1 MAVAGVP
8 VHRKGLVV
16 IIRQRVILSV
26 TSSEDLRLPNHQ
38 HLRWRVLVIVLAVCG
53 LTVSLA
59 TRTFRLAIPH
69 GVTARSA
76 DSQTMRQHMDRDAAH
91 WAPPVPTLST
101 LQAPVFY
108 PRVAPAG
115 PPVPG
120 VLFDESLSNRP
131 PPSC

>member
-1 MAVAGVP
+1 M
-8 VHRKGLVV
+8 
-16 IIRQRVILSV
+16 ILSV
-26 TSSEDLRLPNHQ
+26 ALPEDLRLPHAQ
-38 HLRWRVLVIVLAVCG
+38 HPRWRVLVIVLAICG

-59 TRTFRLAIPH
+59 TRTFRLTIPH
-69 GVTARSA
+69 GVTAQSA
-76 DSQTMRQHMDRDAAH
+76 DSHAMRQHMDRDAAQ
-91 WAPPVPTLST
+91 WAPPVPILGT

-115 PPVPG
+115 PPMPS

>member
-1 MAVAGVP
+1 MDLPVAP
-8 VHRKGLVV
+8 L
-16 IIRQRVILSV
+16 
-26 TSSEDLRLPNHQ
+26 EDLRSANPHP
-38 HLRWRVLVIVLAVCG
+38 RWYVLVIILAICG

-59 TRTFRLAIPH
+59 TRTFRLTTPH
-69 GVTARSA
+69 AVTAQSV
-76 DSQTMRQHMDRDAAH
+76 DSHAMRQHMDCDGAQ
-91 WAPPVPTLST
+91 WAPPVPILTT

-115 PPVPG
+115 PPIPS